1 MKTVWLHIYPCFKK
15 YKLANYFCIRSEEDK
30 KCGAFFYY
38 HGKINVNLQIQP
50 TANADRILAGRLT
63 KRGRGSRS
71 SIKMHQLS

>member
-1 MKTVWLHIYPCFKK
+1 MKTVWLHIHVYPCFKK

-50 TANADRILAGRLT
+50 TANTDRILAGRQVL
-63 KRGRGSRS
+63 
-71 SIKMHQLS
+71 